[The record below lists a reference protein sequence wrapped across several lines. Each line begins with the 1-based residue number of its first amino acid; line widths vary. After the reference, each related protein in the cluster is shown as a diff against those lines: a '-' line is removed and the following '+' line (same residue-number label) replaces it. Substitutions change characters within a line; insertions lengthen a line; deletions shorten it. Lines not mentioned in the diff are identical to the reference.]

1 MRIPLINHLS
11 QPGCQSMLT
20 CPKSRFSTGHSE
32 GSLNDSD
39 PQDAPGEILGGF
51 WSAQTIPPLF
61 EGKIIDFENIPQPN
75 GWERFQFFGAD
86 AWENEFLGFRLKV
99 CQTWGEDISS
109 LALLLT
115 PRISLDFTFLFG

>member
-11 QPGCQSMLT
+11 QPGFQSMLI

-39 PQDAPGEILGGF
+39 PQDAPGEILGGC
-51 WSAQTIPPLF
+51 WSAQTIPALF

-75 GWERFQFFGAD
+75 GWERNFAARLMLGKTSFLVFG
-86 AWENEFLGFRLKV
+86 
-99 CQTWGEDISS
+99 
-109 LALLLT
+109 
-115 PRISLDFTFLFG
+115 